1 MAAEILNLEALLE
14 ETRNKRQEFA
24 SMFENVDKKVTQL
37 FNILSTVMKS
47 IKKMKSSVIR
57 NISWIEMGGG
67 EKSLEYPLTVIKS
80 DWVSCL
86 WVLWEVFDK

>member
-1 MAAEILNLEALLE
+1 LAAEILNLEALLE

-57 NISWIEMGGG
+57 NIS
-67 EKSLEYPLTVIKS
+67 
-80 DWVSCL
+80 
-86 WVLWEVFDK
+86 

>member
-1 MAAEILNLEALLE
+1 MAAEVLNLEALLK

-47 IKKMKSSVIR
+47 SVIR
-57 NISWIEMGGG
+57 NIAWIEMGGG
-67 EKSLEYPLTVIKS
+67 EKFLEYPLTVIKS